1 MRYLFNR
8 QKGRNADFFLIFR
21 VVTPAPPQKST
32 AYRVGFGG
40 GALSRLV
47 GTRTRVL

>member
-1 MRYLFNR
+1 M
-8 QKGRNADFFLIFR
+8 GRLEKKEKKKADFFLIFR